1 MKKEYI
7 APVTAEHTI
16 NIENAFCLNVSNE
29 EGSGEQFGKDFFE
42 DDEDDYDDYW
52 D

>member
-7 APVTAEHTI
+7 IPETAVHSI
-16 NIENAFCLNVSNE
+16 DIENAFCLNTSNT
-29 EGSGEQFGKDFFE
+29 EGSGEQFSKEYD
-42 DDEDDYDDYW
+42 DDEDYW